1 MALTRT
7 GANVPKDFG
16 EAVVNRLSTMK
27 RVNKLSIVT
36 CVIVNRKSVRKLLLL
51 GLVLCFSIVSN
62 TLHLVCFKFICS
74 YVCHSTLHELGVSRF
89 PQQSASRWMNQWM
102 DINGVWVTRESKD
115 VHWAV
120 KMEWHFPVALLSN
133 TSVDLIQVGNGTEKS
148 SRLFLNA
155 FVSI

>member
-51 GLVLCFSIVSN
+51 SLVLCFSIVSN

-74 YVCHSTLHELGVSRF
+74 YVCHSTLHELGNSLF
-89 PQQSASRWMNQWM
+89 PQQSASRWM
-102 DINGVWVTRESKD
+102 S
-115 VHWAV
+115 
-120 KMEWHFPVALLSN
+120 P
-133 TSVDLIQVGNGTEKS
+133 
-148 SRLFLNA
+148 
-155 FVSI
+155 